1 MILLRLLRPF
11 WPQIL
16 LALGLS
22 LVPAL
27 AQAGLPSTV
36 VKPLFDR
43 VLAGQYRE
51 LGAILRDGAGLLL
64 LLLLGGYAH
73 EAFMGYLSVRV
84 PAALREGIFR
94 RLLGADLAALPG
106 SAAGLAGRVLAD
118 VRELESFVFYGLGTM
133 LFQGV
138 TLLVLLGQLLLR
150 YTELTVYLLLALPAL
165 VLMLGWVGRAVT
177 GYSAR
182 TQAALERLAARMAES
197 FGRLELIRAL
207 HLEAFA
213 ESRFAETNRVGYRL
227 GRARALLGALS
238 LPLGQLS
245 TALLLGLLLFL
256 GVGQVQRGAMSTGDL
271 TAFLTL
277 LALAITPIQT
287 LSRAGVLYAQGEGA
301 ARRVAELLELPPA
314 RPSGNLRKD
323 RLEGRIELRQV
334 RFAYGG
340 EDVLREVSLA
350 VEPGSFTALVG
361 PSGSGK
367 STLLRLLL
375 GLYPPHT
382 GEVLLDG
389 ESLSQYDPKWL
400 RAQVAWVSQ
409 EPLLFGGTVAENLRA
424 MAPDASEARIEEA
437 LGKVGLSGEVGLSTV
452 MGEDGGGLSVG
463 QRQRLA
469 IAAALLRD
477 ARVLLLDEITSALD
491 RSSEAQVIAALE
503 AVRPGRTVIVVAH
516 RLSTVRHADQIVVL
530 EGGRV
535 VESGSHAE
543 LLRGAGLYADL
554 WNAG

>member
-1 MILLRLLRPF
+1 MTLLALLRPF
-11 WPQIL
+11 WPQIA

-22 LVPAL
+22 LLPAL
-27 AQAGLPSTV
+27 AQAWLPGVV

-43 VLAGQYRE
+43 VLAGQYGQ
-51 LGAILRDGAGLLL
+51 LGEILRNGGGLLL

-84 PAALREGIFR
+84 PATLRERVFH
-94 RLLGADLAALPG
+94 RLLRADLAALTR
-106 SAAGLAGRVLAD
+106 SAGGLAGRVLSD
-118 VRELESFVFYGLGTM
+118 VRELESFVFYGLGTL

-150 YTELTVYLLLALPAL
+150 YTELTVYLLLALPPL
-165 VLMLGWVGRAVT
+165 VLLLGWIGRVVT
-177 GYSAR
+177 GYSSR
-182 TQAALERLAARMAES
+182 TQAALERLAARMSEG

-207 HLEAFA
+207 RLEAFA
-213 ESRFAETNRVGYRL
+213 AARFAEANRAGYRL
-227 GRARALLGALS
+227 GRARALSGALN

-301 ARRVAELLELPPA
+301 AQRVAELLALPSA
-314 RPSGNLRKD
+314 HPSGQLKKD
-323 RLEGRIELRQV
+323 PLEGRLELRRV

-340 EDVLREVSLA
+340 QEVLQGVSLSL
-350 VEPGSFTALVG
+350 EPGSFTALVG

-375 GLYPPHT
+375 GLYSPQG
-382 GEVLLDG
+382 GEVALDG
-389 ESLSQYDPKWL
+389 EPLSAYDPDWL
-400 RAQVAWVSQ
+400 RTQVAWVPQ
-409 EPLLFGGTVAENLRA
+409 EPLLFEGTVAENLRA
-424 MAPDASEARIEEA
+424 LAPGADEAAMQEA
-437 LGKVGLSGEVGLSTV
+437 LARVGLSGEAGLSTWV
-452 MGEDGGGLSVG
+452 GEDGGGFSTG

-469 IAAALLRD
+469 IAAALLRE
-477 ARVLLLDEITSALD
+477 ARVLLLDEVTSALD
-491 RSSEAQVIAALE
+491 RNSEAQVIAALE
-503 AVRPGRTVIVVAH
+503 AVRAGRTLVVVAH
-516 RLSTVRHADQIVVL
+516 RLSTVRHADRIVVL

-535 VESGSHAE
+535 VESGTHAE
-543 LLRGAGLYADL
+543 LMDRQGLYAEL